1 MDVNQKKPLVSIIVP
16 VYKTEA
22 YLDQCV
28 QSLLGQTYEKIEVI
42 LVDDGSPDRC
52 PVLCDEYARR
62 DSRVKVVHKC
72 NEGAAFARKAG
83 IMASS
88 GQHLLMVDS
97 DDWLD
102 ADTVACCVETT
113 LRDDAGCVQFS
124 YVREYPNKSIE
135 NPLFEADFSYDED
148 NEVLRDYFPVK
159 TGRLHCAPGS
169 ATSTAASTTTARA
182 MPSPSPPNTKPTWR
196 RSGM

>member
-1 MDVNQKKPLVSIIVP
+1 MDVNQEKPLVSIIVP

-28 QSLLGQTYEKIEVI
+28 QSIFGQTYEKIEVI

-52 PVLCDEYARR
+52 PALCDEYARR
-62 DSRVKVVHKC
+62 DCRVKVVHKC

-88 GQHLLMVDS
+88 GQYLLMVDS

-102 ADTVACCVETT
+102 ADTVACCVETAM
-113 LRDDAGCVQFS
+113 RDGAGCVQFS

-135 NPLFEADFSYDED
+135 NSLF
-148 NEVLRDYFPVK
+148 
-159 TGRLHCAPGS
+159 
-169 ATSTAASTTTARA
+169 
-182 MPSPSPPNTKPTWR
+182 
-196 RSGM
+196 